1 MRDAYDLTSEEIS
14 GLSTIRSEVRNRTRR
29 TRATAAM
36 RRMVRETRLSVD
48 DLIYPMFVVEGENVR
63 REISSMPGQ
72 FQLSVDQLV
81 ADCAEIAALDIP
93 GVILFGIPDHKDE
106 RASQAYV
113 EDGVVQSAAR
123 ALKSAWPDLC
133 VITDVCLCEYMDH
146 GHCGVIAGDKILN
159 DPTLA
164 LLEKTAVSHAEAG
177 VDIIAPSDMMDGRVG
192 AIRAAL
198 DAGGFAQTPV
208 MAYSA
213 KFSSAYYGPFR
224 EAAESAPAFGDRS
237 SYQMDPANAR
247 EAKRE
252 IRFDVEE
259 GADIVTVKP
268 ALVYLDVIA
277 KAREA
282 SDLPVAAYNVS
293 GEFAML
299 AAATRNGWLDP
310 ERAFLEM
317 LTSIKRA
324 GADIILTYFAKD
336 AARRLRGDA
345 ETPLSWMR

>member
-1 MRDAYDLTSEEIS
+1 MKDSHVLAPEGVSDLTGI
-14 GLSTIRSEVRNRTRR
+14 GRVVKNRTRR
-29 TRATAAM
+29 TRETPAM

-72 FQLSVDQLV
+72 YQLSVDQLV
-81 ADCAEIAALDIP
+81 ADCAEIAALGVP

-106 RASQAYV
+106 RASQAYAA
-113 EDGVVQSAAR
+113 DGVVQNAAR
-123 ALKSAWPDLC
+123 ALKSALPDLC

-146 GHCGVIAGDKILN
+146 GHCGVIEGDRILN

-177 VDIIAPSDMMDGRVG
+177 ADVVAPSDMMDGRVG
-192 AIRAAL
+192 AIREAL

-247 EAKRE
+247 EAARE

-259 GADIVTVKP
+259 GADIIMVKP
-268 ALVYLDVIA
+268 ALLYLDLIA
-277 KAREA
+277 RAREI

-299 AAATRNGWLDP
+299 AAAARSGWLDP

-317 LTSIKRA
+317 LVSIKRA
-324 GADIILTYFAKD
+324 GADVILTYFAKD

>member
-1 MRDAYDLTSEEIS
+1 MKDFHGLAPGGVSDLPGIESP
-14 GLSTIRSEVRNRTRR
+14 VKNRTRR
-29 TRATAAM
+29 TRETPAM

-48 DLIYPMFVVEGENVR
+48 DLVYPMFVVEGEHVR

-72 FQLSVDQLV
+72 YQLSVDQL
-81 ADCAEIAALDIP
+81 ATDCAEIAALGVP

-106 RASQAYV
+106 RASQAYA
-113 EDGVVQSAAR
+113 EDGVVQNAAR
-123 ALKSAWPDLC
+123 ALKSALPDLC

-146 GHCGVIAGDKILN
+146 GHCGVIEGDRILN

-164 LLEKTAVSHAEAG
+164 LLAKTAVSHAEAG
-177 VDIIAPSDMMDGRVG
+177 ADIVAPSDMMDGRVG
-192 AIRAAL
+192 AIREAL

-247 EAKRE
+247 EAARE

-259 GADIVTVKP
+259 GADIIMVKP
-268 ALVYLDVIA
+268 ALLYLDLIA
-277 KAREA
+277 RARQI

-299 AAATRNGWLDP
+299 AAAARIGWLDP

-317 LTSIKRA
+317 LVSIKRA
-324 GADIILTYFAKD
+324 GADVILTYFAKD